1 MTAAS
6 SSSKMGKLRAVTT
19 LWSWIFNNNGRWFLF
34 SCNILLR
41 AKLPSF
47 ILLALTLNLL
57 AVHQRALS
65 VDSIAYDIVISG
77 LKDSAF
83 NEVRKTFDAASLLKA
98 PASKTLIS
106 TANLRAKIKS
116 DAALMTRILRAEGY
130 YASNV
135 FTRFARSG
143 NNFTVGFDITPGP
156 LYRFGNIEFEYAA
169 PIPSAEMRTQLEK
182 SIGLA
187 PGLPALAKT
196 FVRAEAKIAVTL
208 PELGF
213 PFAEAVSHELV
224 VDHQTQTMNIM
235 VSVNTGERM
244 RLGGVQYKGLKS
256 VKETYLLKFSEWQK
270 DEFFNQNSVDNLR
283 SRLLK
288 TGLFANVIVDVTP
301 ANNTHVNIDV
311 TVSEAPHRTI
321 GATAGYST
329 AEGIGGELSWEHRNI
344 FGRGGITT
352 ITARGA
358 EIEQSLTGRL
368 ELPNFARLDQTLS
381 FESLFRRQNTDAFL
395 SYEAEVR
402 AGIDRVLTPN
412 LAVLAGGV
420 LEFSDVTDVQGDR
433 DFLLASLPIGAR
445 WDSSDDL
452 LNPSKGIRASLVTAP
467 SINLG
472 STGFSFLKSEFKAST
487 YFSFMRDQKMILALR
502 TRLGSIVGAANNT
515 LPATQRFFAGGG
527 GSIRGFAFQQVGLL
541 GADNNPLGGRSV
553 AEIAGEV
560 RLRVSDTIG
569 IVPFIEGGN
578 TYVDNLPKFSNFR
591 WGAGI
596 GARYYTS
603 FGPIRFDFAI
613 PLDRRPG
620 ESHLQ
625 FYVSLG
631 QAF

>member
-1 MTAAS
+1 MLSLKLTLWFLGDS
-6 SSSKMGKLRAVTT
+6 SRHIAGSAVQYFQGKQIVKNHFKFSCLAPLLSIFMAFFTPAYADDEISSKL
-19 LWSWIFNNNGRWFLF
+19 I
-34 SCNILLR
+34 
-41 AKLPSF
+41 
-47 ILLALTLNLL
+47 
-57 AVHQRALS
+57 
-65 VDSIAYDIVISG
+65 ISG
-77 LKDSAF
+77 LEESRF
-83 NEVRKTFDAASLLKA
+83 SEMRKTFDAASLLKA
-98 PASKTLIS
+98 PASKVLVS
-106 TANLRAKIKS
+106 AANLRAKIKS
-116 DAALMTRILRAEGY
+116 DATLMTRILRAEGY
-130 YASNV
+130 YASSV
-135 FTRFARSG
+135 VTRLARSG
-143 NNFTVGFDITPGP
+143 NSFTVNFDVTLGP
-156 LYRFGNIEFEYAA
+156 LYHFGKVEFDYAA
-169 PIPSAEMRTQLEK
+169 PVPSTAMQNQLEQTV
-182 SIGLA
+182 GLS
-187 PGLPALAKT
+187 PSLPAIAKT
-196 FVRAEAKIAVTL
+196 FVAAEAKIAVAL

-213 PFAEAVSHELV
+213 PFAEAVRHELI
-224 VDHQTQTMNIM
+224 VDHRTQTMNILF
-235 VSVNTGERM
+235 SVNTGERM
-244 RLGGVQYKGLKS
+244 RLGRIQYQGLKS
-256 VKETYLLKFSEWQK
+256 VKETYLEQFSEWQQN
-270 DEFFNQNSVDNLR
+270 DFFEQKIIDTLR

-288 TGLFANVIVDVTP
+288 TGLFANVILDITP
-301 ANNTHVNIDV
+301 ANNTHVNIDI

-329 AEGIGGELSWEHRNI
+329 AEGIGGELSWEHRNV
-344 FGRGGITT
+344 FGRGGIAT

-358 EIEQSLTGRL
+358 EIEQSLAGRL

-381 FESLFRRQNTDAFL
+381 FESLIRRQNTDAFL

-452 LNPSKGIRASLVTAP
+452 LNPSKGLRASLVTAP

-487 YFSFMRDQKMILALR
+487 YFSPLRDQKMTLALR
-502 TRLGSIVGAANNT
+502 TRFGSIVGAANNT

-527 GSIRGFAFQQVGLL
+527 GSIRGFAFQQVGPL

-578 TYVDNLPKFSNFR
+578 TYVDNLPKFSDFR

-603 FGPIRFDFAI
+603 FGPIRFDFAV

-620 ESHLQ
+620 EGRLQ